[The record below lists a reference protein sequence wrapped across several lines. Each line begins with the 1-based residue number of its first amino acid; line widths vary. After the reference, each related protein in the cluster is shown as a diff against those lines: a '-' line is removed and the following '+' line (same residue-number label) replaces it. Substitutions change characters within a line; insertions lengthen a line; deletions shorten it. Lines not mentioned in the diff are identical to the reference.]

1 MPFNNMNLFL
11 SLAVLQNKGIP
22 KDKMF
27 AASVGAA
34 LVPGLLGLAV
44 PLIVANNAGS
54 NTTTGGTGTGTGA
67 GTGDGA
73 TTTLTRVPDV
83 QFKQEQDAIDVI
95 KAAGLNPV
103 VSHAYF
109 TPSADAD
116 VPEKGSV
123 AFQDPKPSND
133 WVDTGTDVRIE
144 VSLGEAASTSAD
156 GSTIERTILS
166 VDEDL
171 QKKVADMDVKVDQIL
186 TKMGKW
192 KGGDSAGAPAH

>member
-22 KDKMF
+22 KDKML

-44 PLIVANNAGS
+44 PLMVANSAGS
-54 NTTTGGTGTGTGA
+54 SSTGGGKGGSTGTGTGTDT
-67 GTGDGA
+67 GTTA
-73 TTTLTRVPDV
+73 TLTRVPDV
-83 QFKQEQDAIDVI
+83 QGKHEQDAIDVI

-109 TPSADAD
+109 TSGAGAD

-123 AFQDPKPSND
+123 AFQD
-133 WVDTGTDVRIE
+133 
-144 VSLGEAASTSAD
+144 
-156 GSTIERTILS
+156 
-166 VDEDL
+166 
-171 QKKVADMDVKVDQIL
+171 
-186 TKMGKW
+186 
-192 KGGDSAGAPAH
+192 